1 MSILHLE
8 GKTDM
13 VLALCLG
20 FSRKQVTTHGPKG
33 EVCNYLEKTRSMI
46 GLIDEDP
53 TSAQPDYLKR
63 LGVRKSESK
72 FSLQVLVDEK
82 LNHKIIVVCP
92 KLEDW
97 VIAMEKHCNIRLID
111 FRLPNDP
118 KELHKKINGQLDQ
131 FEKLIRHAIQINCE
145 PILHL
150 QRLLTS

>member
-8 GKTDM
+8 GKPDM

-20 FSRKQVTTHGPKG
+20 FSRKQVRSHGPKG

-63 LGVRKSESK
+63 LG
-72 FSLQVLVDEK
+72 
-82 LNHKIIVVCP
+82 
-92 KLEDW
+92 
-97 VIAMEKHCNIRLID
+97 
-111 FRLPNDP
+111 
-118 KELHKKINGQLDQ
+118 QLDQ

-150 QRLLTS
+150 QRILNS